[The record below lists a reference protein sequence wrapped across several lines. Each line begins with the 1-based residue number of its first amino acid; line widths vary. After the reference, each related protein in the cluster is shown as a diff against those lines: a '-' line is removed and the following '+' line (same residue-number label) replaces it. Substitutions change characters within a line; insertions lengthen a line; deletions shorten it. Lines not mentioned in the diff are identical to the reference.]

1 MDARLYCDYYKPINQ
16 ALGIVLEGWFQL
28 QKPAASRY
36 ASKGGLLGRIPAGD
50 SMEHLVHPER
60 KEESWWLAGNTT
72 LPPAACDV
80 KSSHA
85 Y

>member
-1 MDARLYCDYYKPINQ
+1 MVIIRKLTRLGHCLRGAVPAPKNLQPAGKLAQ
-16 ALGIVLEGWFQL
+16 A
-28 QKPAASRY
+28 
-36 ASKGGLLGRIPAGD
+36 GLLGRIPAGD
-50 SMEHLVHPER
+50 SMEHLVRPER

-80 KSSHA
+80 KCSHA